1 MNSIT
6 IRVSGLPVGQP
17 RVRAAA
23 RGRHARVYD
32 PGTANEWKACVIH
45 AAREAMDRNCMFPF
59 AGPVWVR
66 VEFRIPRPKSH
77 YRTGKRAG
85 EIKPGM
91 LSYHAQ
97 KPDLDNLLK
106 STLDALTSAGL
117 WVDDSQIAH
126 IDATKWWHDGAGG
139 AVIEVG
145 RLEV

>member
-17 RVRAAA
+17 RVRAVR
-23 RGRHARVYD
+23 RGNHAGVYD

-45 AAREAMDRNCMFPF
+45 AARESMLQSRAFPF

-77 YRTGKRAG
+77 YRTGKHAG
-85 EIKPGM
+85 QIKPGM
-91 LSYHAQ
+91 PSYHAQ
-97 KPDLDNLLK
+97 KPDLDNLMK

-126 IDATKWWHDGAGG
+126 ASATKWWHEGTVG
-139 AVIEVG
+139 AVIGIG
-145 RLEV
+145 RLDA